1 VSEELKPCPLCGGH
15 AEIRNVGYEDQRP
28 QCVMSKCH
36 IGTVETFYSS
46 EQATRYWNNLPRI
59 DEQKKAEIAL
69 EVINK
74 IKVETDYQYRFIV
87 QQAMEDLFRQLKE
100 KAKGER

>member
-1 VSEELKPCPLCGGH
+1 MSEELKACPLCGGH

-28 QCVMSKCH
+28 QCVMSKCR

-59 DEQKKAEIAL
+59 DEQKKAEIGQPLGNPMRCSKVGGFLFAR
-69 EVINK
+69 ERRWKTKCRSMNKRIN
-74 IKVETDYQYRFIV
+74 
-87 QQAMEDLFRQLKE
+87 
-100 KAKGER
+100 G